1 MNKLLIAS
9 VALAAASVGGPA
21 LAADMPL
28 KAPPPVVVYNW
39 TGCYLGLYIGDDT
52 GRYNTTTAGATAIV
66 GTQTAATVASTT
78 NIGGLPV
85 TNNTKMSGFLGG
97 GTVGCNYQ

>member
-1 MNKLLIAS
+1 MNKLLIAG

-39 TGCYLGLYIGDDT
+39 TGCYLGVYIGEDT
-52 GRYNTTTAGATAIV
+52 GRFNSNLNPAAPLAQVPGTIFPAGIA
-66 GTQTAATVASTT
+66 
-78 NIGGLPV
+78 V

-97 GTVGCNYQ
+97 GTFGCNYQ